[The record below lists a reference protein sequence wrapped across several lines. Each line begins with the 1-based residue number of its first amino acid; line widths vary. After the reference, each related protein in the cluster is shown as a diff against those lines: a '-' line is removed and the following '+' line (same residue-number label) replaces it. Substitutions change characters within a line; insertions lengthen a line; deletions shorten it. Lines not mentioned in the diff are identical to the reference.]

1 MTIQEIIIDRITE
14 KYSRLGF
21 MNKLRKMKLQCSSGD
36 MDLIDNLLLYYS
48 VLFDRTIDH
57 HSDIIRFAPLRKRI
71 RSLFVS
77 KLNDNDENCDTKFL
91 AFFIDL
97 IDFGDDFVKGVKLL
111 KKVS

>member
-1 MTIQEIIIDRITE
+1 MTIQEIIIERITE

-21 MNKLRKMKLQCSSGD
+21 MDKLRNMKLQCSSGD
-36 MDLIDNLLLYYS
+36 IDLIDNLLLYYS

-57 HSDIIRFAPLRKRI
+57 HADITRFTPLRKRI

-77 KLNDNDENCDTKFL
+77 KLNNQTENCDTKFL

-97 IDFGDDFVKGVKLL
+97 IDFGDDYVKGVKPL
-111 KKVS
+111 KKVG